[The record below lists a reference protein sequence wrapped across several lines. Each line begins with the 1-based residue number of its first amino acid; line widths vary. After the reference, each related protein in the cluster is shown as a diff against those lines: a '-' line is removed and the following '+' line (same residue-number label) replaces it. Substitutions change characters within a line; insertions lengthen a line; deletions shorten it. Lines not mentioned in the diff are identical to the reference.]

1 MKLTRREWDV
11 VLELVKIDEY
21 TKINQRSLALLYR
34 LATIFGLLGWDI
46 LNGIKL
52 IEKIDPDLL
61 TTLGEL
67 TGANSVLSAL
77 DKLVWLSQWMES
89 AELSVTDLLMVL
101 TPPSEAVLQTTQ
113 QVSNFLDELNNAIQ
127 DNLLDSE
134 SDFAI
139 YRNWKVN
146 ELIIPP
152 IEIEDWLE
160 QLQSLDILDAAGL
173 FLSVTK
179 DQITTAVTKILT
191 AESVDIDDNEELTN
205 QLIDF
210 LAETQYNQEQVLF
223 EQVIKIAESDRPEI
237 VAPVLSWMGT
247 NTYDTLSTLL
257 SGTESEQLQLL
268 YNLARHLQLT
278 SKLSFSAATVQM
290 LCDYP
295 EWLVIGMTLP
305 LSLKQV
311 YYLERFKQ
319 IQNAEATE
327 EMWLA
332 YFLTLWGGV
341 DITDDQIN
349 ALLAVLLDFDQE
361 EIAVLRDNASNQE
374 TKTVQQVEALFR
386 QIKLCQYLSIS
397 ATELIT
403 LTEEGVNDGTDYPE
417 AAAVVLGGL
426 ARASDENLATNA
438 ENALNEK
445 IRDAL
450 VAAVFSHVI
459 SQDEELRD
467 KIKDTEDLYSYLLL
481 DVNVTSAV
489 PTSRIVEANSS
500 VQLYIH
506 RMLEGVE
513 SGEFVDKAAFRDE
526 WETAQQYRVW
536 EANEK
541 LKLHPGNYIEPEL
554 RYDKTEIFKTFEQ
567 NLSQGHLDETM
578 IETALYSYMQELQ
591 RLTELIPTG
600 FCQTREYSPLGNH
613 VNYYFTAKAGWT
625 EMTYYYRQM
634 RLDVE
639 MLKTGNPQAVQW
651 GEWKKVDLPAT
662 NQTVYGINPAYA
674 WNRLFLIWIEK
685 KERRSEDGE
694 TTTYHLLPRYLRQGV
709 DGSFGEPLTPSMS
722 QDILEA
728 LIVEADVRP
737 TIYQANFQVDRI
749 SLYFIVSDQKFQF
762 EISKRE
768 AIIIDATSA
777 TITNPPQIEGYE
789 GAESVYDDQEIL
801 FYPESIPLY
810 QGYYILDTSED
821 NYVNLHLHINWTTRY
836 ILISKIINGLKLEIQ
851 EQELEFSSEMDE
863 MYSISITNCKYQIS
877 INGDI
882 IKTKVVGDAVDES
895 HYPYDINF
903 KVPTVSTQLDLSSS
917 PKTGEITIEF
927 LFDYYTEII
936 PFAGGEK
943 VTISGTETLPAREVI
958 NYDTLALTDYI
969 YIESPGDR
977 KQEAYLVTKDTTAES
992 STHIFHLVSPALSNV
1007 PELLPLPAGVLP
1019 LFSLEHQSYTET
1031 GVDNFVTE
1039 AEKAEDDEDAQVFS
1053 PILEPKPKNQFDF
1066 DGSMGLYGW
1075 EIFYHIP
1082 ALLASKYAE
1091 NGNYD
1096 QAKRWLRCIYDPS
1109 STGNPWGVRPL
1120 SSNQT
1125 TNSFSSITDPDEEA
1139 LRNTIHYQHATIR
1152 HSIEHL
1158 LSQGDDSYR
1167 QETQETL
1174 QEAKMWY
1181 VVAKN
1186 AYKEEFRETL
1196 ESLTAS
1202 DWNNPTLGEVTEAD
1216 FREPTNEELLGL
1228 YETIEERLHNLR
1240 HWLNIDGEPLNVPL
1254 LAPPIDPQ
1262 QLQLAALSGVPAT
1275 AAQSFAQMALPLL
1288 SRRFWLKLN
1297 ITLRN

>member
-1 MKLTRREWDV
+1 M
-11 VLELVKIDEY
+11 
-21 TKINQRSLALLYR
+21 
-34 LATIFGLLGWDI
+34 
-46 LNGIKL
+46 
-52 IEKIDPDLL
+52 
-61 TTLGEL
+61 
-67 TGANSVLSAL
+67 
-77 DKLVWLSQWMES
+77 
-89 AELSVTDLLMVL
+89 
-101 TPPSEAVLQTTQ
+101 
-113 QVSNFLDELNNAIQ
+113 
-127 DNLLDSE
+127 
-134 SDFAI
+134 
-139 YRNWKVN
+139 
-146 ELIIPP
+146 
-152 IEIEDWLE
+152 E

-191 AESVDIDDNEELTN
+191 AENVDIDANEELKN

-237 VAPVLSWMGT
+237 VAPVLSWMET

-295 EWLVIGMTLP
+295 QWLVIGMTLP
-305 LSLKQV
+305 LNLQQV

-341 DITDDQIN
+341 DITDDEINDQIN
-349 ALLAVLLDFDQE
+349 ALLAVLLDFDKE

-386 QIKLCQYLSIS
+386 QVKLCQDLSIS

-403 LTEEGVNDGTDYPE
+403 LTEEGVNDGTDHPA

-450 VAAVFSHVI
+450 VAAVFSHII
-459 SQDEELRD
+459 SQDDELKD

-513 SGEFVDKAAFRDE
+513 SGTFVDKAAFRDE

-674 WNRLFLIWIEK
+674 WNRLFLIWIELE
-685 KERRSEDGE
+685 ERRSEDGE

-709 DGSFGEPLTPSMS
+709 DGSFGEPLRPSMS
-722 QDILEA
+722 QEILEA
-728 LIVEADVRP
+728 LIVEADVKP
-737 TIYQANFQVDRI
+737 TIYQANFEGDKI
-749 SLYFIVSDQKFQF
+749 SLYFTLKNGEDPLETFLF
-762 EISKRE
+762 EISQTE
-768 AIIIDATSA
+768 AMVSTAEDEDIPATPDIS
-777 TITNPPQIEGYE
+777 GYD
-789 GAESVYDDQEIL
+789 GT
-801 FYPESIPLY
+801 P
-810 QGYYILDTSED
+810 
-821 NYVNLHLHINWTTRY
+821 
-836 ILISKIINGLKLEIQ
+836 
-851 EQELEFSSEMDE
+851 
-863 MYSISITNCKYQIS
+863 SISITEFKIVVSPSTNQLYVANDHLSGSFYLNIDNGSDRTPVTINYSADITNSQVTIDIPMARLTIFNGVSSFTPDSRVWDLTYQVYC
-877 INGDI
+877 NGNIEYTTEVLDTTKHIVSDKIEDHKVDKPNPVIIDI
-882 IKTKVVGDAVDES
+882 IDDESNITEIQIKIKFNCSFYAVD
-895 HYPYDINF
+895 
-903 KVPTVSTQLDLSSS
+903 DLLVEKFTDS
-917 PKTGEITIEF
+917 PVDCE
-927 LFDYYTEII
+927 
-936 PFAGGEK
+936 
-943 VTISGTETLPAREVI
+943 
-958 NYDTLALTDYI
+958 
-969 YIESPGDR
+969 
-977 KQEAYLVTKDTTAES
+977 VTKTVAHCYTSNHQEFENKR
-992 STHIFHLVSPALSNV
+992 HI
-1007 PELLPLPAGVLP
+1007 
-1019 LFSLEHQSYTET
+1019 
-1031 GVDNFVTE
+1031 
-1039 AEKAEDDEDAQVFS
+1039 
-1053 PILEPKPKNQFDF
+1053 
-1066 DGSMGLYGW
+1066 W
-1075 EIFYHIP
+1075 
-1082 ALLASKYAE
+1082 
-1091 NGNYD
+1091 
-1096 QAKRWLRCIYDPS
+1096 
-1109 STGNPWGVRPL
+1109 
-1120 SSNQT
+1120 
-1125 TNSFSSITDPDEEA
+1125 
-1139 LRNTIHYQHATIR
+1139 
-1152 HSIEHL
+1152 
-1158 LSQGDDSYR
+1158 
-1167 QETQETL
+1167 
-1174 QEAKMWY
+1174 
-1181 VVAKN
+1181 
-1186 AYKEEFRETL
+1186 
-1196 ESLTAS
+1196 SLTA
-1202 DWNNPTLGEVTEAD
+1202 
-1216 FREPTNEELLGL
+1216 
-1228 YETIEERLHNLR
+1228 
-1240 HWLNIDGEPLNVPL
+1240 
-1254 LAPPIDPQ
+1254 Q
-1262 QLQLAALSGVPAT
+1262 Q
-1275 AAQSFAQMALPLL
+1275 
-1288 SRRFWLKLN
+1288 
-1297 ITLRN
+1297 